1 MKSVLVLAMCLLG
14 FSTMA
19 HAEETIAEKA
29 AVTGKSAKRSVKKGY
44 NNAKEAMCGKLTGDS
59 KIECLAKE
67 AKNNVQEGVDAA
79 KDKASE
85 VKNAVDS
92 DKK

>member
-1 MKSVLVLAMCLLG
+1 MKLLLACVLVLGLVEM
-14 FSTMA
+14 SM
-19 HAEETIAEKA
+19 AEETVAEKA
-29 AVTGKSAKRSVKKGY
+29 QVKIKTVGRAGKKAVHRTQ
-44 NNAKEAMCGKLTGDS
+44 EAMCGKLTGDS
-59 KIECLAKE
+59 KVKCLAKKAQNRAE
-67 AKNNVQEGVDAA
+67 EGVDAV